1 MFKALIREIVA
12 LSHAMGIEF
21 AEDMVERN
29 LKILAALSR
38 KQRHPCREMS
48 WKKSVQRWTDW
59 CMKWC
64 AWEKNIK

>member
-29 LKILAALSR
+29 LKILAALSPEATTSM
-38 KQRHPCREMS
+38 QRDV